1 MSWSIRDHYTCKYVS
16 LYIVNESA
24 YLHVN
29 YFPSRLGALLSRLAT
44 LAPRLDK
51 ASSAV
56 NEAQVVAAIESNLDD
71 LEVWLV
77 TSGKFS
83 NNQQILVQI
92 EDHKVCQLSLLVDRL
107 FILKCLVCV
116 FH

>member
-1 MSWSIRDHYTCKYVS
+1 M
-16 LYIVNESA
+16 
-24 YLHVN
+24 
-29 YFPSRLGALLSRLAT
+29 YFLFRLGSLLSRLAS
-44 LAPRLDK
+44 LAPRLDE

-83 NNQQILVQI
+83 NNQQILMQI
-92 EDHKVCQLSLLVDRL
+92 EDHKVCLLAQSLS
-107 FILKCLVCV
+107 
-116 FH
+116 